1 MAIPDPTRW
10 RLEQRLNLRRRE
22 RWPALRELK
31 VRYRADYA
39 YVTGRDDDGELQLCR
54 LRYTGSPER
63 WGFACYLASKDR
75 YEDSVLPAGAFT
87 GTPEEAL
94 DCACGLY
101 LKDPSAWTDVKPA
114 DHSRGNF

>member
-1 MAIPDPTRW
+1 MAIPDRARW
-10 RLEQRLNLRRRE
+10 RLEQRLNLHRRE

-39 YVTGRDDDGELQLCR
+39 YVTGRDHDGDLQLCR
-54 LRYTGSPER
+54 LRYAGSLDR

-75 YEDSVLPAGAFT
+75 YEASVLPSGAFT

-101 LKDPSAWTDVKPA
+101 LNDPSAWLETQSG
-114 DHSRGNF
+114 DHSRENF